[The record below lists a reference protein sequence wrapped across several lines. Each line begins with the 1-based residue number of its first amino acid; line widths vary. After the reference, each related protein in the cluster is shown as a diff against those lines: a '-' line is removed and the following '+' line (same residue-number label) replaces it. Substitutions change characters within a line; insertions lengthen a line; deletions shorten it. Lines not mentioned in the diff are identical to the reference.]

1 MSYTK
6 ELVLNFNK
14 LTIGFHERNE
24 KGYSSYNVK
33 DFENI
38 TDMIEYVSRYLHLS
52 QWRVIEIKREY

>member
-1 MSYTK
+1 MGYKK
-6 ELVLNFNK
+6 ELILNFNK

-52 QWRVIEIKREY
+52 QWRVFEIIREY